1 LKANKKNISIFII
14 WLVHV
19 SGFLGMLFYDLDFF
33 AGFTSVNLLLMSII
47 LFLNIKLDSK
57 YHILSILSIFLI
69 GMITESLGVN
79 YGLIFGDY
87 EYGNNLGFKLFGV
100 PYLIGVNWIILTV
113 ISGNIASFITKN
125 RSIVLTIIIGALLM
139 LAMDFVMEPIAPKL
153 DMWRFKNLIV
163 PSSNYVG
170 WLFVGLFTQA
180 IYNPYFTKKEISVST
195 NLYLAFFLFFGC
207 LNLNFILSN
216 GY

>member
-1 LKANKKNISIFII
+1 MKADKKNISIIII
-14 WLVHV
+14 WLVHI

-33 AGFTSVNLLLMSII
+33 AGFTSVNLFLMSII
-47 LFLNIKLDSK
+47 LFLNFKLSSRRE
-57 YHILSILSIFLI
+57 ILSILSIFLI

-100 PYLIGVNWIILTV
+100 PFLIGINWIILTA
-113 ISGNIASFITKN
+113 ISANIASFLTKN
-125 RSIVLTIIIGALLM
+125 NSVLLTVITGALLM

-163 PSSNYVG
+163 PPSNYIG
-170 WLFVGLFTQA
+170 WLIIGLITQT
-180 IYNPYFTKKEISVST
+180 IYNLLFREKEIIISI
-195 NLYLAFFLFFGC
+195 NLYAAFFLFFSL
-207 LNLNFILSN
+207 LNLI
-216 GY
+216 

>member
-1 LKANKKNISIFII
+1 MKANKKNISIFII

-19 SGFLGMLFYDLDFF
+19 SGFMGMLFYDLDFF

-47 LFLNIKLDSK
+47 LFLNFKLESK

-87 EYGNNLGFKLFGV
+87 EYGNNLGFKIFGV

-113 ISGNIASFITKN
+113 ISGNIASFLTKN

-180 IYNPYFTKKEISVST
+180 IYNLYFTEKEISVST
-195 NLYLAFFLFFGC
+195 NLYLAFFLFFGL

-216 GY
+216 GF

>member
-1 LKANKKNISIFII
+1 LKANKKNISILII

-19 SGFLGMLFYDLDFF
+19 SGFMGMLFYDLNFF

-47 LFLNIKLDSK
+47 LFLNFKLDSK
-57 YHILSILSIFLI
+57 YHLLSFLLIFLI
-69 GMITESLGVN
+69 TMVTESLGAN

-100 PYLIGVNWIILTV
+100 PYLIGVNWIILTA
-113 ISGNIASFITKN
+113 ISGNIASFLTKN
-125 RSIVLTIIIGALLM
+125 RSIVLTIIIGAILM

-170 WLFVGLFTQA
+170 WLLVGLFTQTL
-180 IYNPYFTKKEISVST
+180 YNLYFKEKEIIVST

-207 LNLNFILSN
+207 LNLNFLFSN
-216 GY
+216 

>member
-1 LKANKKNISIFII
+1 MGI
-14 WLVHV
+14 
-19 SGFLGMLFYDLDFF
+19 LFYDLDFF
-33 AGFTSVNLLLMSII
+33 AGFTYVNLLLMSII
-47 LFLNIKLDSK
+47 LFLNLKLESN

-87 EYGNNLGFKLFGV
+87 EYGNNLGFKIFGV

-113 ISGNIASFITKN
+113 ISGNIASFLTKN

-163 PSSNYVG
+163 PPSNYVG
-170 WLFVGLFTQA
+170 CLFVGLFTQTL
-180 IYNPYFTKKEISVST
+180 YNLYFRQKEIIVSI
-195 NLYLAFFLFFGC
+195 NLYLAFFLFFGF

-216 GY
+216 GF

>member
-1 LKANKKNISIFII
+1 M
-14 WLVHV
+14 
-19 SGFLGMLFYDLDFF
+19 GMLFYDLDFF

-47 LFLNIKLDSK
+47 LFLNTKLDSK
-57 YHILSILSIFLI
+57 YHILLILSIFLI

-125 RSIVLTIIIGALLM
+125 RSIVVTIIIGALLM

-153 DMWRFKNLIV
+153 GMWRFKNLIV

-170 WLFVGLFTQA
+170 WLFVGLFTQV
-180 IYNPYFTKKEISVST
+180 IYNSYFTKKEISVST

-207 LNLNFILSN
+207 LNLNFMLSN
-216 GY
+216 

>member
-14 WLVHV
+14 WLVHI
-19 SGFLGMLFYDLDFF
+19 SGFMGILFYDLDFF
-33 AGFTSVNLLLMSII
+33 AGFTYVNLLLMSII
-47 LFLNIKLDSK
+47 LFLNFKLESK

-69 GMITESLGVN
+69 GMVTESLGVN

-100 PYLIGVNWIILTV
+100 PFLIGVNWIILTA
-113 ISGNIASFITKN
+113 ISANVASFLTKN

-170 WLFVGLFTQA
+170 WLFVGLFTQTL
-180 IYNPYFTKKEISVST
+180 YNLYFREKEIIVST

-207 LNLNFILSN
+207 LNLNFMFFN

>member
-1 LKANKKNISIFII
+1 
-14 WLVHV
+14 
-19 SGFLGMLFYDLDFF
+19 MLFYDLDFF
-33 AGFTSVNLLLMSII
+33 AGFTSANLLLMSII
-47 LFLNIKLDSK
+47 LFLNFKLETK
-57 YHILSILSIFLI
+57 YHILSIFSIFLI

-170 WLFVGLFTQA
+170 WLFVGLFTQTL
-180 IYNPYFTKKEISVST
+180 YNLYSREKEISVST
-195 NLYLAFFLFFGC
+195 NLYLAFFLFFGF
-207 LNLNFILSN
+207 LNLNFILCN
-216 GY
+216 GF

>member
-1 LKANKKNISIFII
+1 MKANKKNISIFII

-19 SGFLGMLFYDLDFF
+19 SGFMGMLFYDLDFF

-57 YHILSILSIFLI
+57 YHILSALSIFLI

-180 IYNPYFTKKEISVST
+180 IYN
-195 NLYLAFFLFFGC
+195 LYLQKRK
-207 LNLNFILSN
+207 
-216 GY
+216 

>member
-1 LKANKKNISIFII
+1 M
-14 WLVHV
+14 
-19 SGFLGMLFYDLDFF
+19 GMLFYDLVFF

-47 LFLNIKLDSK
+47 LFLNIRLDSK

-87 EYGNNLGFKLFGV
+87 EYGNNLGLKLFGV

-113 ISGNIASFITKN
+113 ISGNIASFITNN
-125 RSIVLTIIIGALLM
+125 RSIVLTITIGALLM

-153 DMWRFKNLIV
+153 DMWTFKNLIV

-170 WLFVGLFTQA
+170 WLFVGLFTQS
-180 IYNPYFTKKEISVST
+180 IYNLYFIKKEISVST
-195 NLYLAFFLFFGC
+195 NLYLAFFLFFSF

-216 GY
+216 GH